1 MDTNTHGV
9 HVVPFLSLVWL
20 QLLAKDLRV
29 RHEKPA
35 AWFVRVAREARR
47 ILTFMQMHRVDAT
60 TDLYGQVR
68 LTSVYAGELA
78 EVVPLVEAVERVDGR
93 AIDAVL
99 ERFEKALE
107 GGVAR
112 HRSIR
117 DAFNPVRS
125 AA

>member
-1 MDTNTHGV
+1 MDTNSHGV

-29 RHEKPA
+29 RHDKPA
-35 AWFVRVAREARR
+35 AWFVRAAREARR
-47 ILTFMQMHRVDAT
+47 ILTFMQMHKVDAT
-60 TDLYGQVR
+60 SDLYGQVR
-68 LTSVYAGELA
+68 LTSVYVEELA
-78 EVVPLVEAVERVDGR
+78 EVGPLVEALERVDGR
-93 AIDAVL
+93 MIDALL
-99 ERFEKALE
+99 ERFERALE